1 MSEKSNFETSLSAR
15 KHWIIVAA
23 IVGGGIAGG
32 ALMLRT
38 PATSNAPAAGHSD
51 AAAHG
56 DGEHHGEGKA
66 KDHQDEG
73 SHSDTEHHSEA
84 PAKAGAAPAKN
95 EKDDRGD
102 AKEDDGHGHKEEG
115 GGDGHDEEGEGIV
128 KLKESQS
135 KAIGLSLAQA
145 KPAAI
150 RREIVLPGEIRF
162 DEDRTAH
169 VVPRVNGV
177 VASVHAQLGQQ
188 VTKGQLLAV
197 IQSATVSDQR
207 SELQTA
213 QRRLALARTTYSRE
227 KQLWEEK
234 ISAEQD
240 YLQARQALQE
250 AEIAV
255 ANATRKLASIGAGAG
270 AGDSSRYELR
280 APLTGIVVEKHLTV
294 GESVTESSASF
305 TVSDMGF
312 VWAEM
317 NVAAPQ
323 LPYVRVGSPVSIRAT
338 AFDST
343 AEGRV
348 AYVGALIGE
357 QTRTAP
363 ARVALANP
371 QGVWRPGL
379 FVDVSVVA
387 EETQVPV
394 AVDAKAIQRADG
406 KESIVFVPTEGGFK
420 AQIVQLG
427 KSDGRYTQ
435 ITSGLQDGQSY
446 VKDGSFMLKAE
457 LGKASAE
464 HAH

>member
-1 MSEKSNFETSLSAR
+1 MPEKNSFDTALSKP
-15 KHWIIVAA
+15 KHWIAVAA
-23 IVGGGIAGG
+23 ILAFGMIGG
-32 ALMLRT
+32 ALILRT
-38 PATSNAPAAGHSD
+38 PG
-51 AAAHG
+51 AAASAEQHSEAASHG
-56 DGEHHGEGKA
+56 DNEHHGENSD
-66 KDHQDEG
+66 KDHEDAEK
-73 SHSDTEHHSEA
+73 HNDTEHHETAS
-84 PAKAGAAPAKN
+84 AKA
-95 EKDDRGD
+95 
-102 AKEDDGHGHKEEG
+102 EDKGDGHGHEE
-115 GGDGHDEEGEGIV
+115 ESEGEGVV

-135 KAIGLSLAQA
+135 QAIGVSLAQA
-145 KPAAI
+145 EPRSI

-169 VVPRVNGV
+169 VVPRVTGV

-188 VTKGQLLAV
+188 VAKGQLLAV
-197 IQSATVSDQR
+197 IQSAAVSDQR

-213 QRRLALARTTYSRE
+213 QRRLSLARTTYARE

-255 ANATRKLASIGAGAG
+255 SNASQKLASIGAGAG
-270 AGDSSRYELR
+270 SSANGSSRYELR
-280 APLTGIVVEKHLTV
+280 APLAGIVVEKHLTI

-305 TVSDMGF
+305 TVSDMSS

-317 NVAAPQ
+317 SVSAPQ
-323 LPYVRVGSPVSIRAT
+323 LPYVRVGAPVSLRAT
-338 AFDST
+338 AFDSS
-343 AEGRV
+343 AQGRV

-379 FVDVSVVA
+379 FVDVTVLA
-387 EETQVPV
+387 EENKVPV
-394 AVDAKAIQRADG
+394 AVEAKAVQRSEG
-406 KESIVFVPTEGGFK
+406 KASVIFVPVEGGYK
-420 AQIVQLG
+420 AQTVEPG
-427 KSDGRYTQ
+427 RSDGRYTE
-435 ITSGLQDGQSY
+435 ITKGLQAGQSY

-464 HAH
+464 HTH